1 MVHLKMAT
9 IQFELERLYDLVAET
24 QTQKDKIAAE
34 LDTVHTTLDETCGKL
49 DETRGL
55 LEEKRDEID
64 ELRVQNARLREFVKK
79 AEHENYA
86 LNHRLDCLKDT
97 YHITYEYLNQVRRQ
111 NRLLEK
117 QIDDLTNGR
126 IKYKKAVDPDDL
138 EEYTVGHRIYLRDVL
153 TDAIYTRHG
162 KLFGYLE
169 EDTGKL
175 VKVRET

>member
-1 MVHLKMAT
+1 M
-9 IQFELERLYDLVAET
+9 QR
-24 QTQKDKIAAE
+24 
-34 LDTVHTTLDETCGKL
+34 GKL
-49 DETRGL
+49 
-55 LEEKRDEID
+55 
-64 ELRVQNARLREFVKK
+64 RVTHVSTAGGRVRCRVRAR
-79 AEHENYA
+79 
-86 LNHRLDCLKDT
+86 T
-97 YHITYEYLNQVRRQ
+97 
-111 NRLLEK
+111 RLLEK